1 MGHLTSY
8 FGEGQVGVKHENV
21 GVTEGTVGNVE
32 NNIVMR
38 TDQVAEERDLV
49 GVYLHE
55 ISRTPLLDAARE
67 VELSKAIEGGLYA
80 QHLLDEDTLPD
91 GVEREELKAVVVDGD
106 RAKDLFIRAN
116 LRLVVSIAR
125 RYVRSGMPMLDL
137 IQEGNTG
144 LVRAVEKFD
153 YERGFKFSTYATWWI
168 RQAIS
173 RAIAQQER
181 TVRLPVH
188 LVEDVNRMR
197 NVARQLTRELG
208 SDPEPEQIAK
218 ALGVPVERVHEL
230 VRWSQDTVSL
240 DTPVGDD
247 GDTNLGDLVADQ
259 DAPSPEDVVLSTLE
273 RQRIESLLNHLDDRS
288 AGIMRARYGLEDGRE
303 HSLTEVA
310 SRFSLSRERIRQ
322 LEIMLEKA
330 QMREVHD
337 EGVVQPGTKVTVM
350 FEGDDETVTFL
361 LGSREMMGMDPAAA
375 DLTVYSPQSPL
386 GAALMGKTKGAKAEY
401 QAPNGKKLSVVVVD
415 AVPF

>member
-1 MGHLTSY
+1 
-8 FGEGQVGVKHENV
+8 
-21 GVTEGTVGNVE
+21 VE
-32 NNIVMR
+32 NMPILR

-55 ISRTPLLDAARE
+55 ISRTPLLDAVQE
-67 VELSKAIEGGLYA
+67 VELSKSIEAGLLA
-80 QHLLDEDTLPD
+80 ANWLDTQTAPE
-91 GVEREELKAVVVDGD
+91 GVSTEELELLVSEGS

-153 YERGFKFSTYATWWI
+153 YVKGYKFSTYATWWI

-208 SDPEPEQIAK
+208 SEPEPDQIAA
-218 ALGVPVERVHEL
+218 ALQVPIERVNEL
-230 VRWSQDTVSL
+230 IRWSQDTVSL

-247 GDTNLGDLVADQ
+247 GDTNLGDLVADS
-259 DAPSPEDVVLSTLE
+259 DAPSPEEIVLSALE
-273 RQRIESLLNHLDDRS
+273 RQRIEGLLNHLDDRS

-322 LEIMLEKA
+322 LEIQALGRL
-330 QMREVHD
+330 RELARA
-337 EGVVQPGTKVTVM
+337 EGLQ
-350 FEGDDETVTFL
+350 
-361 LGSREMMGMDPAAA
+361 AA
-375 DLTVYSPQSPL
+375 
-386 GAALMGKTKGAKAEY
+386 
-401 QAPNGKKLSVVVVD
+401 
-415 AVPF
+415 

>member
-1 MGHLTSY
+1 MARNRATGAI
-8 FGEGQVGVKHENV
+8 
-21 GVTEGTVGNVE
+21 EGTVGNVDK
-32 NNIVMR
+32 NIGMR
-38 TDQVAEERDLV
+38 TDEVAEERDLV

-55 ISRTPLLDAARE
+55 ISRTPLLDAAKE
-67 VELSKAIEGGLYA
+67 VDLSKAIEAGLYA
-80 QHLLDEDTLPD
+80 EHLLGEDRVPD
-91 GVEREELKAVVVDGD
+91 GVTRDELTRLVAEGE

-153 YERGFKFSTYATWWI
+153 YERGYKFSTYATWWI

-208 SDPEPEQIAK
+208 GDPEPEQIAA
-218 ALGVPVERVHEL
+218 ALGVTVERVNEL

-247 GDTNLGDLVADQ
+247 GDTNLGDLVADS
-259 DAPSPEDVVLSTLE
+259 DAPSPEEIVLTGLE
-273 RQRIESLLNHLDDRS
+273 RQRIEGLLNHLDDRS

-322 LEIMLEKA
+322 LEIQALGRL
-330 QMREVHD
+330 RELARA
-337 EGVVQPGTKVTVM
+337 EGLQ
-350 FEGDDETVTFL
+350 
-361 LGSREMMGMDPAAA
+361 AA
-375 DLTVYSPQSPL
+375 
-386 GAALMGKTKGAKAEY
+386 
-401 QAPNGKKLSVVVVD
+401 
-415 AVPF
+415 

>member
-1 MGHLTSY
+1 
-8 FGEGQVGVKHENV
+8 V
-21 GVTEGTVGNVE
+21 GTVAVQIRKDE
-32 NNIVMR
+32 
-38 TDQVAEERDLV
+38 VAEERDLV

-55 ISRTPLLDAARE
+55 ISRTPLLDAAAE
-67 VELSKAIEGGLYA
+67 VALAKAVEAGLYA
-80 QHLLDEDTLPD
+80 EHLLAEQRLPSGFSRD
-91 GVEREELKAVVVDGD
+91 DLESLVSEGEQ
-106 RAKDLFIRAN
+106 AKDQFIRAN

-153 YERGFKFSTYATWWI
+153 YVRGYKFSTYATWWI

-197 NVARQLTRELG
+197 SAARQFTREHG
-208 SDPEPEQIAK
+208 SEPEPEQLAV
-218 ALGVPVERVHEL
+218 ALQVPVERVLEL
-230 VRWSQDTVSL
+230 IRWSQDTVSL

-247 GDTNLGDLVADQ
+247 GDTNLGDLVADT
-259 DAPSPEDVVLSTLE
+259 DAPSPEDVVLSMLE
-273 RQRIESLLNHLDDRS
+273 RQRIEGLLNHLDDRS

-310 SRFSLSRERIRQ
+310 TRFSLSRERIRQ
-322 LEIMLEKA
+322 LEIQALGRL
-330 QMREVHD
+330 RELARA
-337 EGVVQPGTKVTVM
+337 EGM
-350 FEGDDETVTFL
+350 
-361 LGSREMMGMDPAAA
+361 AA
-375 DLTVYSPQSPL
+375 
-386 GAALMGKTKGAKAEY
+386 
-401 QAPNGKKLSVVVVD
+401 
-415 AVPF
+415 

>member
-1 MGHLTSY
+1 M
-8 FGEGQVGVKHENV
+8 V
-21 GVTEGTVGNVE
+21 
-32 NNIVMR
+32 IR
-38 TDQVAEERDLV
+38 TDEVAEERDLV

-55 ISRTPLLDAARE
+55 ISRTPLLDAAKE
-67 VELSKAIEGGLYA
+67 VELSRAIEAGLYA
-80 QHLLDEDTLPD
+80 AHLLATDRVPEGAAPDELQRLVAE
-91 GVEREELKAVVVDGD
+91 GE

-153 YERGFKFSTYATWWI
+153 YERGYKFSTYATWWI

-197 NVARQLTRELG
+197 NVIRQLTREMG
-208 SDPEPEQIAK
+208 TDPQPEQVAE
-218 ALGVPVERVHEL
+218 ALGVSVERVNEL
-230 VRWSQDTVSL
+230 KRWSQDTVSL

-247 GDTNLGDLVADQ
+247 GDTNLGDLVADS
-259 DAPSPEDVVLSTLE
+259 DEPSPEEVVLSGLE
-273 RQRIESLLNHLDDRS
+273 RARIESLLNHLDDRS

-322 LEIMLEKA
+322 LEIQALGRL
-330 QMREVHD
+330 RELARA
-337 EGVVQPGTKVTVM
+337 EGLQ
-350 FEGDDETVTFL
+350 
-361 LGSREMMGMDPAAA
+361 AA
-375 DLTVYSPQSPL
+375 
-386 GAALMGKTKGAKAEY
+386 
-401 QAPNGKKLSVVVVD
+401 
-415 AVPF
+415 

>member
-1 MGHLTSY
+1 M
-8 FGEGQVGVKHENV
+8 V
-21 GVTEGTVGNVE
+21 
-32 NNIVMR
+32 IR
-38 TDQVAEERDLV
+38 TDEVAEERDLV

-55 ISRTPLLDAARE
+55 ISRTPLLDAAKE
-67 VELSKAIEGGLYA
+67 VELSKAIEAGLYA
-80 QHLLDEDTLPD
+80 AFLLTQDQPPR
-91 GVEREELKAVVVDGD
+91 GVERGELEQLVAEGD

-153 YERGFKFSTYATWWI
+153 YERGYKFSTYATWWI

-197 NVARQLTRELG
+197 NVIRQLTREMG
-208 SDPEPEQIAK
+208 ADPQPEQVAD
-218 ALGVPVERVHEL
+218 ALGVSVERVNEL
-230 VRWSQDTVSL
+230 KRWSQDTVSL

-247 GDTNLGDLVADQ
+247 GDTNLGDLVADS
-259 DAPSPEDVVLSTLE
+259 DEPSPEDVVLSGLE

-322 LEIMLEKA
+322 LEIQALGRL
-330 QMREVHD
+330 RELARA
-337 EGVVQPGTKVTVM
+337 EGMQ
-350 FEGDDETVTFL
+350 
-361 LGSREMMGMDPAAA
+361 AA
-375 DLTVYSPQSPL
+375 
-386 GAALMGKTKGAKAEY
+386 
-401 QAPNGKKLSVVVVD
+401 
-415 AVPF
+415 

>member
-1 MGHLTSY
+1 MARNRATGAS
-8 FGEGQVGVKHENV
+8 
-21 GVTEGTVGNVE
+21 EGTVA
-32 NNIVMR
+32 IVDKKIGMR
-38 TDQVAEERDLV
+38 TDEVAEERDLV

-67 VELSKAIEGGLYA
+67 VDLSKAIEGGLYA
-80 QHLLDEDTLPD
+80 EHLLEQERVPD
-91 GVEREELKAVVVDGD
+91 GVTREELERVVADGE

-208 SDPEPEQIAK
+208 ADPEPEQIA
-218 ALGVPVERVHEL
+218 ASLGVTVERVNEL
-230 VRWSQDTVSL
+230 RRWSQDTVSL

-247 GDTNLGDLVADQ
+247 GDTNLGDLVADS
-259 DAPSPEDVVLSTLE
+259 DAPSPEEIVLTGLE
-273 RQRIESLLNHLDDRS
+273 RQRIEGLLNHLDDRS

-322 LEIMLEKA
+322 LEIQALGRL
-330 QMREVHD
+330 RELARA
-337 EGVVQPGTKVTVM
+337 EGLQ
-350 FEGDDETVTFL
+350 
-361 LGSREMMGMDPAAA
+361 AA
-375 DLTVYSPQSPL
+375 
-386 GAALMGKTKGAKAEY
+386 
-401 QAPNGKKLSVVVVD
+401 
-415 AVPF
+415 

>member
-1 MGHLTSY
+1 MD
-8 FGEGQVGVKHENV
+8 VGTGKIERAGKDVN
-21 GVTEGTVGNVE
+21 EGTVDTVE
-32 NNIVMR
+32 KIPTLR
-38 TDQVAEERDLV
+38 TDEVAEERDLV

-55 ISRTPLLDAARE
+55 ISRTPLLDAAQE
-67 VELSKAIEGGLYA
+67 VELSKAIEAGLYA
-80 QHLLDEDTLPD
+80 EHLLEEGTLPQ
-91 GVEREELKAVVVDGD
+91 GVGSEELERLVLEGE

-197 NVARQLTRELG
+197 SVARQLTRELG
-208 SDPEPEQIAK
+208 SDPEPEQIAA
-218 ALGVPVERVHEL
+218 ALGVTLDRVMEL
-230 VRWSQDTVSL
+230 IRWSQDTVSL

-247 GDTNLGDLVADQ
+247 GDTNLGDLVADS
-259 DAPSPEDVVLSTLE
+259 DAPSPEEIVLTALE

-322 LEIMLEKA
+322 LEIQALGRL
-330 QMREVHD
+330 RELARA
-337 EGVVQPGTKVTVM
+337 EGLQ
-350 FEGDDETVTFL
+350 
-361 LGSREMMGMDPAAA
+361 AA
-375 DLTVYSPQSPL
+375 
-386 GAALMGKTKGAKAEY
+386 
-401 QAPNGKKLSVVVVD
+401 
-415 AVPF
+415 

>member
-1 MGHLTSY
+1 
-8 FGEGQVGVKHENV
+8 VKD
-21 GVTEGTVGNVE
+21 GNVT
-32 NNIVMR
+32 VLR

-55 ISRTPLLDAARE
+55 ISKTPLLDAARE
-67 VELSKAIEGGLYA
+67 VELAKTIEAGVYA
-80 QHLLDEDTLPD
+80 EFLLESDELPARWNRAD
-91 GVEREELKAVVVDGD
+91 LELMVREGES
-106 RAKDLFIRAN
+106 AKDLFIRAN

-197 NVARQLTRELG
+197 NVIRQLTREMG
-208 SDPEPEQIAK
+208 AEPDLAQVAA
-218 ALGVPVERVHEL
+218 ALGITVERLTEL
-230 VRWSQDTVSL
+230 KRWSQDTVSL

-247 GDTNLGDLVADQ
+247 GDTSLGDLVSDV
-259 DAPSPEDVVLSTLE
+259 DSPSPEDVVMAAME
-273 RQRIESLLNHLDDRS
+273 
-288 AGIMRARYGLEDGRE
+288 RARIAGL
-303 HSLTEVA
+303 L
-310 SRFSLSRERIRQ
+310 
-322 LEIMLEKA
+322 
-330 QMREVHD
+330 
-337 EGVVQPGTKVTVM
+337 
-350 FEGDDETVTFL
+350 
-361 LGSREMMGMDPAAA
+361 
-375 DLTVYSPQSPL
+375 DLTTTGRPASCGPATGS
-386 GAALMGKTKGAKAEY
+386 KTAG
-401 QAPNGKKLSVVVVD
+401 STR
-415 AVPF
+415 

>member
-1 MGHLTSY
+1 MARNRATGAS
-8 FGEGQVGVKHENV
+8 
-21 GVTEGTVGNVE
+21 EGTVGNVDK
-32 NNIVMR
+32 NIGMR

-67 VELSKAIEGGLYA
+67 VELSKAIEAGLYA
-80 QHLLDEDTLPD
+80 EHLLGEEAVAG
-91 GVEREELKAVVVDGD
+91 GVDRDRADLEWLVVEGD

-153 YERGFKFSTYATWWI
+153 YERGYKFSTYATWWI

-208 SDPEPEQIAK
+208 ADPEPEQIA
-218 ALGVPVERVHEL
+218 ASLGVTVERVNEL
-230 VRWSQDTVSL
+230 RRWSQDTVSL

-247 GDTNLGDLVADQ
+247 GDTSLGDLVADS
-259 DAPSPEDVVLSTLE
+259 DAPSPEDIVLSGLE
-273 RQRIESLLNHLDDRS
+273 RQRIEGLLNHLDDRS

-322 LEIMLEKA
+322 LEIQALGRL
-330 QMREVHD
+330 RELARA
-337 EGVVQPGTKVTVM
+337 EGLQ
-350 FEGDDETVTFL
+350 
-361 LGSREMMGMDPAAA
+361 AA
-375 DLTVYSPQSPL
+375 
-386 GAALMGKTKGAKAEY
+386 
-401 QAPNGKKLSVVVVD
+401 
-415 AVPF
+415 

>member
-1 MGHLTSY
+1 
-8 FGEGQVGVKHENV
+8 VKDST
-21 GVTEGTVGNVE
+21 VTVL
-32 NNIVMR
+32 R

-55 ISRTPLLDAARE
+55 ISRTPLLDAVQE
-67 VELSKAIEGGLYA
+67 VDLSRDIEAGLYA
-80 QHLLDEDTLPD
+80 EYLLDQDEIP
-91 GVEREELKAVVVDGD
+91 ERWNPADLRGMVRRGET
-106 RAKDLFIRAN
+106 AKDLFIRAN

-197 NVARQLTRELG
+197 NVVRQLTREIG
-208 SDPEPEQIAK
+208 GEPEIAQVAE
-218 ALGVPVERVHEL
+218 ALGVTVERIGEL
-230 VRWSQDTVSL
+230 KRWSQDTVSL

-247 GDTNLGDLVADQ
+247 GDTRLGDLVSDA
-259 DAPSPEDVVLSTLE
+259 DAPSPEDLVLAAME
-273 RQRIESLLNHLDDRS
+273 RNRIAGLLGHLDDRS

-322 LEIMLEKA
+322 LEIQALGRLRELARAEGLKA
-330 QMREVHD
+330 
-337 EGVVQPGTKVTVM
+337 
-350 FEGDDETVTFL
+350 
-361 LGSREMMGMDPAAA
+361 A
-375 DLTVYSPQSPL
+375 
-386 GAALMGKTKGAKAEY
+386 
-401 QAPNGKKLSVVVVD
+401 
-415 AVPF
+415 

>member
-1 MGHLTSY
+1 
-8 FGEGQVGVKHENV
+8 
-21 GVTEGTVGNVE
+21 VE
-32 NNIVMR
+32 NMTILR

-55 ISRTPLLDAARE
+55 ISRTPLLDAAQE
-67 VELSKAIEGGLYA
+67 VELSKSIEAGLLA
-80 QHLLDEDTLPD
+80 EHWLEGDEIPA
-91 GVEREELKAVVVDGD
+91 GVSREELELLISEGN

-153 YERGFKFSTYATWWI
+153 YIKGYKFSTYATWWI

-208 SDPEPEQIAK
+208 SEPEPEQIAV
-218 ALGVPVERVHEL
+218 ALQVPVERVNEL
-230 VRWSQDTVSL
+230 IRWSQDTVSL

-247 GDTNLGDLVADQ
+247 GDTNLGDLVADS
-259 DAPSPEDVVLSTLE
+259 DAPSPEEIVLSALE
-273 RQRIESLLNHLDDRS
+273 RQRIEGLLNHLDDRS

-322 LEIMLEKA
+322 LEIQALGRL
-330 QMREVHD
+330 RELARA
-337 EGVVQPGTKVTVM
+337 EGLQ
-350 FEGDDETVTFL
+350 
-361 LGSREMMGMDPAAA
+361 AA
-375 DLTVYSPQSPL
+375 
-386 GAALMGKTKGAKAEY
+386 
-401 QAPNGKKLSVVVVD
+401 
-415 AVPF
+415 

>member
-1 MGHLTSY
+1 M
-8 FGEGQVGVKHENV
+8 NV
-21 GVTEGTVGNVE
+21 GMARNRATGASEGTVAIVDK
-32 NNIVMR
+32 NIGMR
-38 TDQVAEERDLV
+38 TDEVAEERDLV

-67 VELSKAIEGGLYA
+67 VELSKTIEAGLYA
-80 QHLLDEDTLPD
+80 EHLLDTERLPD
-91 GVEREELKAVVVDGD
+91 GATREELERVVVEGE

-208 SDPEPEQIAK
+208 ADPEPEQIA
-218 ALGVPVERVHEL
+218 ASLGVTVERVNEL
-230 VRWSQDTVSL
+230 RRWSQDTVSL

-247 GDTNLGDLVADQ
+247 GDTNLGDLVADS
-259 DAPSPEDVVLSTLE
+259 DAPSPEEIVLTGLE
-273 RQRIESLLNHLDDRS
+273 RQRIEGLLNHLDDRS

-322 LEIMLEKA
+322 LEIQALGRL
-330 QMREVHD
+330 RELARA
-337 EGVVQPGTKVTVM
+337 EGLQ
-350 FEGDDETVTFL
+350 
-361 LGSREMMGMDPAAA
+361 AA
-375 DLTVYSPQSPL
+375 
-386 GAALMGKTKGAKAEY
+386 
-401 QAPNGKKLSVVVVD
+401 
-415 AVPF
+415 

>member
-1 MGHLTSY
+1 M
-8 FGEGQVGVKHENV
+8 KDANV
-21 GVTEGTVGNVE
+21 TVL
-32 NNIVMR
+32 R
-38 TDQVAEERDLV
+38 TDEVAEERDLV

-55 ISRTPLLDAARE
+55 ISKTPLLDAAQE
-67 VELSKAIEGGLYA
+67 VDLSKNIEAGLYA
-80 QHLLDEDTLPD
+80 EYLLELHELPAKWD
-91 GVEREELKAVVVDGD
+91 RDELKAMVRLGET
-106 RAKDLFIRAN
+106 AKDLFIRAN

-197 NVARQLTRELG
+197 NVVRQLTRELG
-208 SDPEPEQIAK
+208 GEPEIIQIAD
-218 ALGVPVERVHEL
+218 ALGVTAERVVEL
-230 VRWSQDTVSL
+230 KRWSQDTVSL

-247 GDTNLGDLVADQ
+247 GDTSLGDLVSDN
-259 DAPSPEDVVLSTLE
+259 DSPSPEDVVVASME
-273 RQRIESLLNHLDDRS
+273 RNRIAGLLGHLDDRS

-322 LEIMLEKA
+322 LEIQALGRL
-330 QMREVHD
+330 RELARA
-337 EGVVQPGTKVTVM
+337 EGLQ
-350 FEGDDETVTFL
+350 
-361 LGSREMMGMDPAAA
+361 AA
-375 DLTVYSPQSPL
+375 
-386 GAALMGKTKGAKAEY
+386 
-401 QAPNGKKLSVVVVD
+401 
-415 AVPF
+415 

>member
-1 MGHLTSY
+1 MARNRATGAS
-8 FGEGQVGVKHENV
+8 
-21 GVTEGTVGNVE
+21 EGTVGNVDK
-32 NNIVMR
+32 NIGMR
-38 TDQVAEERDLV
+38 TDEVAEERDLV

-55 ISRTPLLDAARE
+55 ISRTPLLDAAKE
-67 VELSKAIEGGLYA
+67 VDLSKAIEAGLYA
-80 QHLLDEDTLPD
+80 EHLLGEDAVPD
-91 GVEREELKAVVVDGD
+91 GVDRADLERLVVEGE

-153 YERGFKFSTYATWWI
+153 YERGYKFSTYATWWI

-197 NVARQLTRELG
+197 NVIRQLTRELG
-208 SDPEPEQIAK
+208 SDPEPEQIA
-218 ALGVPVERVHEL
+218 ASLGVTVERVNEL
-230 VRWSQDTVSL
+230 RRWSQDTVSL

-247 GDTNLGDLVADQ
+247 GDTNLGDLVADS
-259 DAPSPEDVVLSTLE
+259 DAPSPEDIVLSGLE
-273 RQRIESLLNHLDDRS
+273 RQRIEGLLNHLDDRS

-322 LEIMLEKA
+322 LEIQALGRL
-330 QMREVHD
+330 RELARA
-337 EGVVQPGTKVTVM
+337 EGLQ
-350 FEGDDETVTFL
+350 
-361 LGSREMMGMDPAAA
+361 AA
-375 DLTVYSPQSPL
+375 
-386 GAALMGKTKGAKAEY
+386 
-401 QAPNGKKLSVVVVD
+401 
-415 AVPF
+415 

>member
-1 MGHLTSY
+1 M
-8 FGEGQVGVKHENV
+8 EN
-21 GVTEGTVGNVE
+21 
-32 NNIVMR
+32 MAAAR
-38 TDQVAEERDLV
+38 TDTVVEERDLV

-55 ISRTPLLDAARE
+55 ISKTPLLDAEQE
-67 VELSKAIEGGLYA
+67 VNLAKAVEAGLYA
-80 QHLLDEDTLPD
+80 EHLLGTGAARTDVT
-91 GVEREELKAVVVDGD
+91 REELESLAAAGD

-125 RYVRSGMPMLDL
+125 RYIRSGMPMLDL

-153 YERGFKFSTYATWWI
+153 YVRGYKFSTYATWWI

-197 NVARQLTRELG
+197 SVARQLTRELG
-208 SDPEPEQIAK
+208 GEPEPEQLAS
-218 ALGVPVERVHEL
+218 ALGIPVGRIHEL
-230 VRWSQDTVSL
+230 IRWSLDTVSL

-247 GDTNLGDLVADQ
+247 GDTNLGDLVADT
-259 DAPSPEDVVLSTLE
+259 DAPSPEDLVLAALE
-273 RQRIESLLNHLDDRS
+273 RQRIERLLTHLDDRS

-310 SRFSLSRERIRQ
+310 TRFSLSRERIRQ
-322 LEIMLEKA
+322 LEIQALGRLRELA
-330 QMREVHD
+330 RAEGMR
-337 EGVVQPGTKVTVM
+337 
-350 FEGDDETVTFL
+350 
-361 LGSREMMGMDPAAA
+361 AA
-375 DLTVYSPQSPL
+375 
-386 GAALMGKTKGAKAEY
+386 
-401 QAPNGKKLSVVVVD
+401 
-415 AVPF
+415 

>member
-1 MGHLTSY
+1 M
-8 FGEGQVGVKHENV
+8 
-21 GVTEGTVGNVE
+21 TVL
-32 NNIVMR
+32 R
-38 TDQVAEERDLV
+38 TDEVAEERDLV

-55 ISRTPLLDAARE
+55 ISRTALLDAATE
-67 VELSKAIEGGLYA
+67 VELSKAIEAGLYA
-80 QHLLDEDTLPD
+80 EHLLDTERIPD
-91 GVEREELKAVVVDGD
+91 GVDESELRQLVDEGEI
-106 RAKDLFIRAN
+106 AKDQFIRAN

-197 NVARQLTRELG
+197 NVARQLTRENG
-208 SDPEPEQIAK
+208 AEPEPAQLAEAM
-218 ALGVPVERVHEL
+218 GVPVDRITEL
-230 VRWSQDTVSL
+230 IRWSQDTVSL

-247 GDTNLGDLVADQ
+247 GDTNLGDLVADT
-259 DAPSPEDVVLSTLE
+259 DAPSPEEVVLAAME
-273 RQRIESLLNHLDDRS
+273 RQRIEGLLNHLDDRS

-322 LEIMLEKA
+322 LEIQALGRL
-330 QMREVHD
+330 RELAKS
-337 EGVVQPGTKVTVM
+337 EG
-350 FEGDDETVTFL
+350 L
-361 LGSREMMGMDPAAA
+361 RAA
-375 DLTVYSPQSPL
+375 
-386 GAALMGKTKGAKAEY
+386 
-401 QAPNGKKLSVVVVD
+401 
-415 AVPF
+415 

>member
-1 MGHLTSY
+1 
-8 FGEGQVGVKHENV
+8 VKDANV
-21 GVTEGTVGNVE
+21 TTLL
-32 NNIVMR
+32 R
-38 TDQVAEERDLV
+38 TDEVAEERDLV

-55 ISRTPLLDAARE
+55 ISKTPLLDAATE
-67 VELSKAIEGGLYA
+67 VALAKDIEAGLYA
-80 QHLLDEDTLPD
+80 EHLLEQDELPD
-91 GVEREELKAVVVDGD
+91 GYDEADLRAMVRRGET
-106 RAKDLFIRAN
+106 AKDRFIRAN

-197 NVARQLTRELG
+197 NVVRQLTREMG
-208 SDPEPEQIAK
+208 TEPELAQVAE
-218 ALGVPVERVHEL
+218 ALGTTIERVAEL
-230 VRWSQDTVSL
+230 RRWSQDTVSL

-247 GDTNLGDLVADQ
+247 GDTSLGDLVSDT
-259 DAPSPEDVVLSTLE
+259 DAPSPEDVVMAAME
-273 RQRIESLLNHLDDRS
+273 RNRIAGLLGHLDDRS

-322 LEIMLEKA
+322 LEIQALGRL
-330 QMREVHD
+330 RELARA
-337 EGVVQPGTKVTVM
+337 EG
-350 FEGDDETVTFL
+350 L
-361 LGSREMMGMDPAAA
+361 AAA
-375 DLTVYSPQSPL
+375 
-386 GAALMGKTKGAKAEY
+386 
-401 QAPNGKKLSVVVVD
+401 
-415 AVPF
+415 

>member
-1 MGHLTSY
+1 
-8 FGEGQVGVKHENV
+8 
-21 GVTEGTVGNVE
+21 VE
-32 NNIVMR
+32 DVNATMLR
-38 TDQVAEERDLV
+38 TDEVAEERDLV

-55 ISRTPLLDAARE
+55 ISKTPLLDAAQE
-67 VELSKAIEGGLYA
+67 VDLSKNIEAGLYA
-80 QHLLDEDTLPD
+80 EYLLELDELPAKWD
-91 GVEREELKAVVVDGD
+91 RGELEAIVRLGETS
-106 RAKDLFIRAN
+106 KDLFIRAN

-197 NVARQLTRELG
+197 NVVRQLTRELG
-208 SDPEPEQIAK
+208 TDPEVAQIAD
-218 ALGVPVERVHEL
+218 ALGVTPDRVVEL
-230 VRWSQDTVSL
+230 KRWSQDTVSL

-247 GDTNLGDLVADQ
+247 GDTSLGDLVSDNDSA
-259 DAPSPEDVVLSTLE
+259 SPEDVVVASME
-273 RQRIESLLNHLDDRS
+273 RTRIASLLGHLDDRS

-322 LEIMLEKA
+322 LEIQALGRL
-330 QMREVHD
+330 RELARA
-337 EGVVQPGTKVTVM
+337 EGLQ
-350 FEGDDETVTFL
+350 
-361 LGSREMMGMDPAAA
+361 AA
-375 DLTVYSPQSPL
+375 
-386 GAALMGKTKGAKAEY
+386 
-401 QAPNGKKLSVVVVD
+401 
-415 AVPF
+415 

>member
-1 MGHLTSY
+1 VDGTT
-8 FGEGQVGVKHENV
+8 GEGSKEV
-21 GVTEGTVGNVE
+21 GTVAVQ
-32 NNIVMR
+32 IR
-38 TDQVAEERDLV
+38 TDEVAEERDLV

-55 ISRTPLLDAARE
+55 ISRTPLLDAAAE
-67 VELSKAIEGGLYA
+67 VALAKAVEAGLYA
-80 QHLLDEDTLPD
+80 EHLLDRDEIPSNTSQAEL
-91 GVEREELKAVVVDGD
+91 ERLVAEGEQ
-106 RAKDLFIRAN
+106 AKDQFIRAN

-153 YERGFKFSTYATWWI
+153 YVRGYKFSTYATWWI

-197 NVARQLTRELG
+197 SAARQFTREHG
-208 SDPEPEQIAK
+208 SDPEPEQLAE
-218 ALGVPVERVHEL
+218 ALQVPVERVLEL
-230 VRWSQDTVSL
+230 IRWSQDTVSL

-247 GDTNLGDLVADQ
+247 GDTNLGDLVADT
-259 DAPSPEDVVLSTLE
+259 DAPSPEDVVLSMLE
-273 RQRIESLLNHLDDRS
+273 RQRIEGLLNHLDDRS

-310 SRFSLSRERIRQ
+310 TRFSLSRERIRQ
-322 LEIMLEKA
+322 LEIQALGRL
-330 QMREVHD
+330 RELARA
-337 EGVVQPGTKVTVM
+337 EGM
-350 FEGDDETVTFL
+350 
-361 LGSREMMGMDPAAA
+361 AAA
-375 DLTVYSPQSPL
+375 
-386 GAALMGKTKGAKAEY
+386 
-401 QAPNGKKLSVVVVD
+401 
-415 AVPF
+415 

>member
-1 MGHLTSY
+1 
-8 FGEGQVGVKHENV
+8 
-21 GVTEGTVGNVE
+21 VE
-32 NNIVMR
+32 TMVIR
-38 TDQVAEERDLV
+38 TDEVAEERDLV

-67 VELSKAIEGGLYA
+67 VELSKAIEAGLYA
-80 QHLLDEDTLPD
+80 AHLLAEDTVPGGASRD
-91 GVEREELKAVVVDGD
+91 ELTQLVAEGE

-153 YERGFKFSTYATWWI
+153 YERGYKFSTYATWWI

-181 TVRLPVH
+181 TVRLPVQ

-197 NVARQLTRELG
+197 NVIRQLTREMG
-208 SDPEPEQIAK
+208 ADPHPEQVAD
-218 ALGVPVERVHEL
+218 ALGVSVERVNEL
-230 VRWSQDTVSL
+230 KRWSQDTVSL

-247 GDTNLGDLVADQ
+247 GDTNLGDLVADS
-259 DAPSPEDVVLSTLE
+259 DEPSPEDVVLSGLE

-322 LEIMLEKA
+322 LEIQALGRL
-330 QMREVHD
+330 RELARA
-337 EGVVQPGTKVTVM
+337 EGLQT
-350 FEGDDETVTFL
+350 
-361 LGSREMMGMDPAAA
+361 A
-375 DLTVYSPQSPL
+375 
-386 GAALMGKTKGAKAEY
+386 
-401 QAPNGKKLSVVVVD
+401 
-415 AVPF
+415 

>member
-1 MGHLTSY
+1 MDAGTTRNRVS
-8 FGEGQVGVKHENV
+8 EGN
-21 GVTEGTVGNVE
+21 EGTVGNVE
-32 NNIVMR
+32 KNVVMR
-38 TDQVAEERDLV
+38 TDEVAEERDLV

-67 VELSKAIEGGLYA
+67 VDLSKAIEAGLYA
-80 QHLLDEDTLPD
+80 EHLLDTAEVRP
-91 GVEREELKAVVVDGD
+91 GVSREELERLVVEGD

-153 YERGFKFSTYATWWI
+153 YERGYKFSTYATWWI

-197 NVARQLTRELG
+197 NVTRQLVRELG
-208 SDPEPEQIAK
+208 ADPEPHQVAA
-218 ALGVPVERVHEL
+218 ALGVTVERVTEL
-230 VRWSQDTVSL
+230 TRWAQDTVSL

-247 GDTNLGDLVADQ
+247 GDTNLGDLVADS
-259 DAPSPEDVVLSTLE
+259 DAPSPEEIVLTALE
-273 RQRIESLLNHLDDRS
+273 RQRIEGLLNHLDDRS

-322 LEIMLEKA
+322 LEIQALGRL
-330 QMREVHD
+330 RELARA
-337 EGVVQPGTKVTVM
+337 EGLQ
-350 FEGDDETVTFL
+350 
-361 LGSREMMGMDPAAA
+361 AA
-375 DLTVYSPQSPL
+375 
-386 GAALMGKTKGAKAEY
+386 
-401 QAPNGKKLSVVVVD
+401 
-415 AVPF
+415 

>member
-1 MGHLTSY
+1 MPIL
-8 FGEGQVGVKHENV
+8 
-21 GVTEGTVGNVE
+21 
-32 NNIVMR
+32 R

-55 ISRTPLLDAARE
+55 ISRTPLLDAAQE
-67 VELSKAIEGGLYA
+67 VELSKSIEAGLLA
-80 QHLLDEDTLPD
+80 DNWLESQTVPA
-91 GVEREELKAVVVDGD
+91 GVSTEELELLVTEGT

-153 YERGFKFSTYATWWI
+153 YVKGYKFSTYATWWI

-208 SDPEPEQIAK
+208 SEPEPDQIAA
-218 ALGVPVERVHEL
+218 ALQVPVERVNEL
-230 VRWSQDTVSL
+230 IRWSQDTVSL

-247 GDTNLGDLVADQ
+247 GDTNLGDLVADS
-259 DAPSPEDVVLSTLE
+259 DAPSPEEIVLSALE
-273 RQRIESLLNHLDDRS
+273 RQRIEGLLNHLDDRS

-322 LEIMLEKA
+322 LEIQALGRL
-330 QMREVHD
+330 RELARA
-337 EGVVQPGTKVTVM
+337 EGLQ
-350 FEGDDETVTFL
+350 
-361 LGSREMMGMDPAAA
+361 AA
-375 DLTVYSPQSPL
+375 
-386 GAALMGKTKGAKAEY
+386 
-401 QAPNGKKLSVVVVD
+401 
-415 AVPF
+415 

>member
-1 MGHLTSY
+1 MARNRATGAS
-8 FGEGQVGVKHENV
+8 
-21 GVTEGTVGNVE
+21 EGTVGNVDK
-32 NNIVMR
+32 NIGMR
-38 TDQVAEERDLV
+38 TDEVAEERDLV

-55 ISRTPLLDAARE
+55 ISRTPLLDAAKE
-67 VELSKAIEGGLYA
+67 VELSKAIEAGLYA
-80 QHLLDEDTLPD
+80 EHLLGEDRVPE
-91 GVEREELKAVVVDGD
+91 GVDRDDLERLVVEGE

-153 YERGFKFSTYATWWI
+153 YERGYKFSTYATWWI

-208 SDPEPEQIAK
+208 GDPEPEQIAA
-218 ALGVPVERVHEL
+218 ALGVTVERVNEL

-247 GDTNLGDLVADQ
+247 GDTSLGDLVADS
-259 DAPSPEDVVLSTLE
+259 DAPSPEEIVLTGLE
-273 RQRIESLLNHLDDRS
+273 RQRIEGLLNHLDDRS

-322 LEIMLEKA
+322 LEIQALGRL
-330 QMREVHD
+330 RELARS
-337 EGVVQPGTKVTVM
+337 EGLQ
-350 FEGDDETVTFL
+350 
-361 LGSREMMGMDPAAA
+361 AA
-375 DLTVYSPQSPL
+375 
-386 GAALMGKTKGAKAEY
+386 
-401 QAPNGKKLSVVVVD
+401 
-415 AVPF
+415 

>member
-1 MGHLTSY
+1 
-8 FGEGQVGVKHENV
+8 
-21 GVTEGTVGNVE
+21 VE
-32 NNIVMR
+32 QIKTALR
-38 TDQVAEERDLV
+38 TDEVAEERDLV

-55 ISRTPLLDAARE
+55 ISKTPLLDAAQE
-67 VELSKAIEGGLYA
+67 VDLSKAIEAGLYA
-80 QHLLDEDTLPD
+80 ERLLDTEDVLLDAAIPA
-91 GVEREELKAVVVDGD
+91 GVSESELRRLVLEGED
-106 RAKDLFIRAN
+106 AKDRFIRAN

-153 YERGFKFSTYATWWI
+153 YLRGYKFSTYATWWI

-208 SDPEPEQIAK
+208 SDPEPEQIAV
-218 ALGVPVERVHEL
+218 AMDVPVDRVREL
-230 VRWSQDTVSL
+230 MRWSQDTVSL

-247 GDTNLGDLVADQ
+247 GDTNLGDLVADS
-259 DAPSPEDVVLSTLE
+259 DAPSPEDVVLAAME
-273 RQRIESLLNHLDDRS
+273 RARIEGLLNHLDDRS

-310 SRFSLSRERIRQ
+310 TRFSLSRERIRQ
-322 LEIMLEKA
+322 LEIQALGRL
-330 QMREVHD
+330 RELARA
-337 EGVVQPGTKVTVM
+337 EG
-350 FEGDDETVTFL
+350 L
-361 LGSREMMGMDPAAA
+361 RAA
-375 DLTVYSPQSPL
+375 
-386 GAALMGKTKGAKAEY
+386 
-401 QAPNGKKLSVVVVD
+401 
-415 AVPF
+415 

>member
-1 MGHLTSY
+1 MARNRATGAS
-8 FGEGQVGVKHENV
+8 
-21 GVTEGTVGNVE
+21 EGTVGNVDK
-32 NNIVMR
+32 NIGMR
-38 TDQVAEERDLV
+38 TDEVAEERDLV

-55 ISRTPLLDAARE
+55 ISRTPLLDAAKE
-67 VELSKAIEGGLYA
+67 VDLSKAIEAGLYA
-80 QHLLDEDTLPD
+80 EHLLGEDRVPA
-91 GVEREELKAVVVDGD
+91 GVAREDLERLVVEGE

-153 YERGFKFSTYATWWI
+153 YERGYKFSTYATWWI

-208 SDPEPEQIAK
+208 SDPEPEQIAA
-218 ALGVPVERVHEL
+218 ALGVTVERVNEL

-247 GDTNLGDLVADQ
+247 GDTNLGDLVADS
-259 DAPSPEDVVLSTLE
+259 DAPSPEDIVLTGLE
-273 RQRIESLLNHLDDRS
+273 RQRIEGLLNHLDDRS

-322 LEIMLEKA
+322 LEIQALGRL
-330 QMREVHD
+330 RELARA
-337 EGVVQPGTKVTVM
+337 EGLQ
-350 FEGDDETVTFL
+350 
-361 LGSREMMGMDPAAA
+361 AA
-375 DLTVYSPQSPL
+375 
-386 GAALMGKTKGAKAEY
+386 
-401 QAPNGKKLSVVVVD
+401 
-415 AVPF
+415 

>member
-1 MGHLTSY
+1 VAV
-8 FGEGQVGVKHENV
+8 Q
-21 GVTEGTVGNVE
+21 
-32 NNIVMR
+32 IR
-38 TDQVAEERDLV
+38 TDEVAEERDLV

-55 ISRTPLLDAARE
+55 ISRTPLLDAAAE
-67 VELSKAIEGGLYA
+67 VTLAKAVEAGLYA
-80 QHLLDEDTLPD
+80 EHLLEQDELPSGFSRD
-91 GVEREELKAVVVDGD
+91 ELERLVAEGEQ
-106 RAKDLFIRAN
+106 AKDQFIRAN

-153 YERGFKFSTYATWWI
+153 YVRGYKFSTYATWWI

-197 NVARQLTRELG
+197 SAARQFTREHG
-208 SDPEPEQIAK
+208 SDPEPEQLAQ
-218 ALGVPVERVHEL
+218 ALQVPVERVLEL
-230 VRWSQDTVSL
+230 IRGSQDTVSL
-240 DTPVGDD
+240 DPPVGDD
-247 GDTNLGDLVADQ
+247 GDTNLGDLVADT
-259 DAPSPEDVVLSTLE
+259 DAPSPEDVVLSMLE
-273 RQRIESLLNHLDDRS
+273 RQRIEGLLNHLDDRS

-322 LEIMLEKA
+322 LEIQALGRL
-330 QMREVHD
+330 RELARA
-337 EGVVQPGTKVTVM
+337 EGM
-350 FEGDDETVTFL
+350 
-361 LGSREMMGMDPAAA
+361 AAA
-375 DLTVYSPQSPL
+375 
-386 GAALMGKTKGAKAEY
+386 
-401 QAPNGKKLSVVVVD
+401 
-415 AVPF
+415 

>member
-1 MGHLTSY
+1 
-8 FGEGQVGVKHENV
+8 
-21 GVTEGTVGNVE
+21 VGNVE
-32 NNIVMR
+32 KNTVMR
-38 TDQVAEERDLV
+38 TDEVAEERDLV

-67 VELSKAIEGGLYA
+67 VDLSKAIEAGLYA
-80 QHLLDEDTLPD
+80 EHLLESGDVRR
-91 GVEREELKAVVVDGD
+91 GVSREELERLVVEGE

-153 YERGFKFSTYATWWI
+153 YERGYKFSTYATWWI

-197 NVARQLTRELG
+197 NVARQLTREQG
-208 SDPEPEQIAK
+208 NEPEPEQLAV
-218 ALGVPVERVHEL
+218 ALGVPLERVHEL
-230 VRWSQDTVSL
+230 MRWSQDTVSL

-247 GDTNLGDLVADQ
+247 GDTNLGDLVADS
-259 DAPSPEDVVLSTLE
+259 DSPSPEDVVLAALE
-273 RQRIESLLNHLDDRS
+273 RQRIEGLLNHLDDRS

-310 SRFSLSRERIRQ
+310 TRFSLSRERIRQ
-322 LEIMLEKA
+322 LEIQALGRL
-330 QMREVHD
+330 RELARA
-337 EGVVQPGTKVTVM
+337 EG
-350 FEGDDETVTFL
+350 L
-361 LGSREMMGMDPAAA
+361 RAA
-375 DLTVYSPQSPL
+375 
-386 GAALMGKTKGAKAEY
+386 
-401 QAPNGKKLSVVVVD
+401 
-415 AVPF
+415 

>member
-1 MGHLTSY
+1 MARNRATGAS
-8 FGEGQVGVKHENV
+8 
-21 GVTEGTVGNVE
+21 EGTVDTVDK
-32 NNIVMR
+32 NIGMR
-38 TDQVAEERDLV
+38 TDEVAEERDLV

-55 ISRTPLLDAARE
+55 ISRTPLLDAAKE
-67 VELSKAIEGGLYA
+67 VDLSKAIEAGLYA
-80 QHLLDEDTLPD
+80 EHLLGEDRVPA
-91 GVEREELKAVVVDGD
+91 GVDRDDLERLVVEGE

-153 YERGFKFSTYATWWI
+153 YERGYKFSTYATWWI

-208 SDPEPEQIAK
+208 GDPEPEQIAT
-218 ALGVPVERVHEL
+218 ALGVTVERVNEL

-247 GDTNLGDLVADQ
+247 GDTNLGDLVADS
-259 DAPSPEDVVLSTLE
+259 DAPSPEDIVLTGLE
-273 RQRIESLLNHLDDRS
+273 RQRIEGLLNHLDDRS

-322 LEIMLEKA
+322 LEIQALGRL
-330 QMREVHD
+330 RELARA
-337 EGVVQPGTKVTVM
+337 EGLQ
-350 FEGDDETVTFL
+350 
-361 LGSREMMGMDPAAA
+361 AA
-375 DLTVYSPQSPL
+375 
-386 GAALMGKTKGAKAEY
+386 
-401 QAPNGKKLSVVVVD
+401 
-415 AVPF
+415 

>member
-1 MGHLTSY
+1 MDTGIARS
-8 FGEGQVGVKHENV
+8 GVREGN
-21 GVTEGTVGNVE
+21 EGTVGNVE
-32 NNIVMR
+32 KNTVMR

-55 ISRTPLLDAARE
+55 ISRTPLLDAAKE
-67 VELSKAIEGGLYA
+67 VELSKAIEAGLYA
-80 QHLLDEDTLPD
+80 EFLLDD
-91 GVEREELKAVVVDGD
+91 GEIPRGVSREELERIVVEGQK
-106 RAKDLFIRAN
+106 AKDLFIRAN

-153 YERGFKFSTYATWWI
+153 YERGYKFSTYATWWV

-197 NVARQLTRELG
+197 NVTRQLVRELG
-208 SDPEPEQIAK
+208 ADPEPEQIAK
-218 ALGVPVERVHEL
+218 ALGVTVERVNEL
-230 VRWSQDTVSL
+230 TRWAQDTVSL

-247 GDTNLGDLVADQ
+247 GDTNLGDLVADS
-259 DAPSPEDVVLSTLE
+259 DAPSPEEIVLTALE
-273 RQRIESLLNHLDDRS
+273 RQRIEGLLNHLDDRS

-322 LEIMLEKA
+322 LEIQALGRL
-330 QMREVHD
+330 RELARA
-337 EGVVQPGTKVTVM
+337 EGLQ
-350 FEGDDETVTFL
+350 
-361 LGSREMMGMDPAAA
+361 AA
-375 DLTVYSPQSPL
+375 
-386 GAALMGKTKGAKAEY
+386 
-401 QAPNGKKLSVVVVD
+401 
-415 AVPF
+415 